1 MRSILK
7 PISLL
12 VRRDRPITRFTCPGL
27 KPALVRNRPMFTKVN
42 FAFYA
47 LMGMHPTFPLLRLST
62 VLLRKLSSYVSP
74 PHTTHILQ
82 SLDIGIFAPLS
93 NAYKNMFRG

>member
-12 VRRDRPITRFTCPGL
+12 VRRDRPITSITCPGL
-27 KPALVRNRPMFTKVN
+27 KPALKKNRPMFTKVN

-62 VLLRKLSSYVSP
+62 VLLRKLSSYISP
-74 PHTTHILQ
+74 PHILQ

-93 NAYKNMFRG
+93 IAYKNMFRG